1 MKKANKIL
9 SIILVILMVISIIP
23 ITASA
28 ATYSGVCGEN
38 VTWIYDSSTYT
49 LTISGTGDMKSY
61 STSNRPWESYEDK
74 IKTVVISD
82 GVTSIGRYAFYSFGS
97 VTSITIPNSV
107 TKISDRAFNACKVLT
122 TITLP
127 EGITTIPDAA
137 FTNCSAL
144 TSITIPS
151 SVTTI
156 GLSAFKG
163 CSSLTGITI
172 PEGVTSIG
180 DNAFSSCK
188 KLSSITV
195 DSKNAV
201 YSSDES
207 GVLFNKNKTELIR
220 YPIGNT
226 ATSYT
231 IPESVT
237 TIGTNAFNGSTNLTG
252 VTVSDSVTKIGS
264 YSFSGCTGLTGI
276 TIPENVTT
284 IEEYAFN
291 GCSGLQNIVF
301 DENSSITVINQ
312 YVFTECDGLTSVILP
327 DSVTKIGTGAFLNC
341 DKLASVTIPDSVI
354 TIEANAFK
362 GTALYNNTVN
372 WENNVLYIGDYLI
385 VADTSISGDVQIKD
399 GTKKIA
405 ENAFYGSSNITSIT
419 IPASVTIIN
428 SKAFLGCHGITSL
441 VIPEGVTT
449 LGTEAFAYCSKLE
462 NITIPSTLTI
472 TGTAVFANCSLL
484 ATVAFADG
492 TTVIPD
498 NIFANCT
505 SITKVVIP
513 EGVTTIGAGAFADC
527 SNLDYLSV
535 PKSLK
540 TVETGA
546 FSGCTSLKQVIY
558 AGDYNDWEAIT
569 VKENNDPFAN
579 AKLFDGETTPDN
591 PEGEEITPDTPG
603 KYMEWKYDEETATLT
618 IFGKGSMGSYSFS
631 DDPWNEY
638 KDSIKKVVIEDGIT
652 TIGTNAFREFYNLES
667 VVIPD
672 SVTEI
677 HNYAF
682 EMCNSLTSI
691 TIPDSVTKLGIDA
704 FFHCISLTNVI
715 IGDGVTTIELSTFA
729 QCRNLENVVI
739 GDSVTI
745 LRSGAFQDCAK
756 LKTVTFGK
764 SLKTIESRAFSGC
777 SSLESVAIPDS
788 VTKMDRWAFS
798 DCTSLT
804 SVKLGNGL
812 TSTGEYAFDNCT
824 NLASVTFGNSITVIS
839 DCSFYGCTKLE
850 SIVTPSTV
858 TEIKSSAFSGCTSL
872 KNVTLNECLTTIG
885 SNAFANCDSLVS
897 IKIPDSVTTINSY
910 AFADCDSLKSIAIGK
925 NVTTIGNA
933 IAYGSKSLTA
943 ITIDAENPN
952 YSVDEYGV
960 LFNKDKTVL
969 IQYPCGSPLT
979 EYTIPDSVKTVQTY
993 AFNKCAN
1000 LQTVT
1005 IPLSVTTIEERAF
1018 DESTNL
1024 KNIVYKGTKEDWET
1038 RITYNKD
1045 KNVKL
1050 KYSLI
1055 TFEPTDVENV
1065 TTICGDNA
1073 TWTLNL
1079 NTGKMVISGTGD
1091 MYDFEYNDYPWI
1103 NYRDYIK
1110 EVVISEGITRIG
1122 HYAFYYCKN
1131 LKTIAIP
1138 STVTSI
1144 GGDVFSI
1151 CSSLESITV
1160 DSNNPAYSN
1169 DEYGVLFN
1177 KDKTRLVKYP
1187 QNGAQ
1192 TEYTVPSTVETIGY
1206 EAFFSCNT
1214 LKKIVLNDGVTTI
1227 SYGAFV
1233 GCGKL
1238 ESLTIPTTVTTTDSY
1253 IISRNETIVYYKG
1266 TLAQWKKLLEDNDDG
1281 DYSSS
1286 LKYYTVYCSDE
1297 AYHPSGSC
1305 GENVTW
1311 KFDTVKGTLIISGT
1325 GAMANYEYYE
1335 DYYGEVYVVD
1345 RPWEMFAYDTKSVVI
1360 EDGVTTIG
1368 ACAFL
1373 DCSNLTSIVIG
1384 DSVESINF
1392 SAFAYC
1398 DNLEKFVVDEDNQ
1411 HYSSDEYGVLFNKDK
1426 TKLIECPVGNKIT
1439 NYTVPDTVTEIV
1451 SGAFYGC
1458 SSLVKV
1464 VLGKNVAVIGESAFE
1479 NCTLLTNLTVPKTVT
1494 EIKYN
1499 AFNGCYKLTDVQ
1511 YLGTLEDW
1519 NKIVIDSGN
1528 SCLTDAIFKFDYSGV
1543 QSASGKCGDNLT
1555 WAFYSDTGTLVISG
1569 TGAMYDYDIAEEEYT
1584 PWNDFKTEIK
1594 KLIIEEGV
1602 TTIGNDAFVDCI
1614 GIKRVEIPYTVTAIG
1629 HNAFTNCD
1637 GLTTIDIPYG
1647 VQTLGEYAFSS
1658 CDNLRIVTIPSS
1670 MSVVS
1675 AGAFK
1680 NCNNLETIV
1689 LCEGVT
1695 ELEME
1700 AFEDCRNIKEVF
1712 WPRSLTTIGWGAF
1725 YSYSMSIDIYY
1736 GGTEEEW
1743 EYIKYTGLLITKP
1756 FNSANKYFNY
1766 PVPVQKFTGIKDNHF
1781 YKEDVMQKAYQL
1793 VEFEGDF
1800 YFIGDRHE
1808 IIKNKTTYLNEARIN
1823 GLTYADGTPIA
1834 VGYYDFD
1841 ENGKM
1846 VMREGIVG
1854 NNVYKNNT
1862 QLKAYQLVEVD
1873 GDFYYIGDR
1882 HEIVKNKRVYL
1893 KEERINGLT
1902 YADGTPI
1909 TAGYYDFDENGKM
1922 IILNGIVGNN
1932 IYKNNTKLKAYQL
1945 VEIDGDF
1952 YFIGDRHEIVKN
1964 KKTYLNEERINGLT
1978 YADGTPIA
1986 VGYYEFDEN
1995 GKMIILNG
2003 IVGNNIYKNNT
2014 KLKAYQLV
2022 EIDGD
2027 FYFIGDRHEIV
2038 KDKKIY
2044 LNEERINGLT
2054 YADGTPI
2061 ATGYHNVDADGKLII
2076 E

>member
-1 MKKANKIL
+1 MRRTQKFLSVFLAIMMVL
-9 SIILVILMVISIIP
+9 SIVP

-28 ATYSGVCGEN
+28 ATYSGPCGEN
-38 VTWIYDSSTYT
+38 LKWTYDTT
-49 LTISGTGDMKSY
+49 TCVLTIFGTGDMADY
-61 STSNRPWESYEDK
+61 SFSNRPWEKYEDN
-74 IKTVVISD
+74 IKEVVISN
-82 GVTSIGRYAFYSFGS
+82 GVTSIGEYAFYSFGK
-97 VTSITIPNSV
+97 VTKITIPDSV
-107 TKISDRAFNACKVLT
+107 TEIGKRAFSTCKVLT
-122 TITLP
+122 GVTLP
-127 EGITTIPDAA
+127 EGITTIREGTFASC
-137 FTNCSAL
+137 TGL
-144 TSITIPS
+144 TSFTIPA

-156 GLSAFKG
+156 GSSAFEGCSSLTDITISQGVTSIFDRAFEG
-163 CSSLTGITI
+163 CSSLTGIT
-172 PEGVTSIG
+172 V
-180 DNAFSSCK
+180 DVNNA
-188 KLSSITV
+188 T
-195 DSKNAV
+195 
-201 YSSDES
+201 YSSDEF
-207 GVLFNKNKTELIR
+207 GVLFNKDKTTLIK
-220 YPIGNT
+220 YPMGNT

-231 IPESVT
+231 IPTGVTNIAPNAFKGCKNLVDVTISNDVT
-237 TIGTNAFNGSTNLTG
+237 TIGSYAFDGCTALSA
-252 VTVSDSVTKIGS
+252 VTIPASVTK
-264 YSFSGCTGLTGI
+264 
-276 TIPENVTT
+276 

-291 GCSGLQNIVF
+291 GCSGLKDIAF
-301 DENSSITVINQ
+301 SENSSLTTINQ
-312 YVFTECDGLTSVILP
+312 YVFYECDALTNVTIP
-327 DSVTKIGTGAFLNC
+327 DSVTKISANSFRNC
-341 DKLASVTIPDSVI
+341 DNLASVTIPESVA
-354 TIEANAFK
+354 TIGANAFT
-362 GTALYNNTVN
+362 GTALCNNTEN
-372 WENNVLYIGDYLI
+372 WENNILYIKDYLI
-385 VADTSISGDVQIKD
+385 VANTSISGDVQIKE

-405 ENAFYGSSNITSIT
+405 EEAFYACSGITSIT
-419 IPASVTIIN
+419 IPGSVTNIN
-428 SKAFLGCHGITSL
+428 DKAFYGCN
-441 VIPEGVTT
+441 GVTSIT
-449 LGTEAFAYCSKLE
+449 ILDGVEVIGNEAFAYCSKLVE
-462 NITIPSTLTI
+462 VKIPSTLKSIGTSAFLNCKISSVVFSEGI
-472 TGTAVFANCSLL
+472 TAIPANLFANCSD
-484 ATVAFADG
+484 F
-492 TTVIPD
+492 TT
-498 NIFANCT
+498 
-505 SITKVVIP
+505 VVIP
-513 EGVTTIGAGAFADC
+513 EGVVTIEANAFANC
-527 SNLDYLSV
+527 TKLVNV
-535 PKSLK
+535 TIPKSLK
-540 TVETGA
+540 TVEAGA
-546 FSGCTSLKQVIY
+546 FNGCTSLEKINY
-558 AGDYNDWEAIT
+558 AGEYSDWKAIT
-569 VKENNDPFAN
+569 IAENNDPFVN
-579 AKLFDGETTPDN
+579 ATPFTIPGENPDN
-591 PEGEEITPDTPG
+591 PDGEEITPDTPG

-618 IFGKGSMGSYSFS
+618 IFGKGSMGNYNLN
-631 DDPWNEY
+631 DRPWEEY
-638 KDSIKKVVIEDGIT
+638 EREIKKVIIEDGIT
-652 TIGTNAFREFYNLES
+652 TVGKNAFRECYALES
-667 VVIPD
+667 IVIPD
-672 SVTEI
+672 SVTLI
-677 HNYAF
+677 GDYSF

-691 TIPDSVTKLGIDA
+691 TLSDNINTIGMYA
-704 FFHCISLTNVI
+704 FQHCIGLTSVV
-715 IGDGVTTIELSTFA
+715 IGDGVIMIDLSTFA
-729 QCRNLENVVI
+729 QCKSLESVVI
-739 GDSVTI
+739 GDSVVI
-745 LRSGAFQDCAK
+745 IRSGAFRDCAK

-764 SLKTIESRAFSGC
+764 SLKTIEMNAFSGC
-777 SSLESVAIPDS
+777 SSLESVTIPDS

-812 TSTGEYAFDNCT
+812 TSTGEYAFGNCT
-824 NLASVTFGNSITVIS
+824 NLVSVTFGNSITVIS
-839 DCSFYGCTKLE
+839 DDSFYGCTKLE

-872 KNVTLNECLTTIG
+872 KNVTLNEGLTLIG

-910 AFADCDSLKSIAIGK
+910 AFGDCDNLKSIAIGK
-925 NVTTIGNA
+925 NVTAIGNA
-933 IAYGSKSLTA
+933 IAYGSTSLTA
-943 ITIDAENPN
+943 ITINAENPN

-960 LFNKDKTVL
+960 LFNKDKTIL

-993 AFNKCAN
+993 AFNKSAN
-1000 LQTVT
+1000 LKTVT
-1005 IPLSVTTIEERAF
+1005 IPLSVTTIEDRAF
-1018 DESTNL
+1018 DETPNL
-1024 KNIVYKGTKEDWET
+1024 KNIIYKGTKEDWET
-1038 RITYNKD
+1038 RITYNAD
-1045 KNVKL
+1045 KNAKL
-1050 KYSLI
+1050 KYNLI

-1079 NTGKMVISGTGD
+1079 NTGKMIISGTGD
-1091 MYDFEYNDYPWI
+1091 MYDFEYNDCPWI

-1122 HYAFYYCKN
+1122 SYAFYYCKN

-1206 EAFFSCNT
+1206 EAFYSCNN

-1227 SYGAFV
+1227 SRGAFV

-1238 ESLTIPTTVTTTDSY
+1238 ESLTIPTTVTTTDTY

-1281 DYSSS
+1281 VDSFSS

-1325 GAMANYEYYE
+1325 GAMANYECDWDHHWE
-1335 DYYGEVYVVD
+1335 IYVID
-1345 RPWEMFAYDTKSVVI
+1345 RPWEMFIYNTKSVVI

-1384 DSVESINF
+1384 DSVASINF

-1398 DNLEKFVVDEDNQ
+1398 DNLEKFIVDEDNQ

-1439 NYTVPDTVTEIV
+1439 NYTVPDTVTEIT
-1451 SGAFYGC
+1451 SSAFVGC
-1458 SSLVKV
+1458 NSLVKV
-1464 VLGKNVAVIGESAFE
+1464 VLGKKVAVIGECAFE

-1555 WAFYSDTGTLVISG
+1555 WTFYGDTGTLVISG

-1594 KLIIEEGV
+1594 KLIIEDGV

-1614 GIKRVEIPYTVTAIG
+1614 GIKRVEISYTVTTIG

-1637 GLTTIDIPYG
+1637 GLTSIDIPYG
-1647 VQTLGEYAFSS
+1647 VQTLGEYAFAD
-1658 CDNLRIVTIPSS
+1658 CDNLRSVTIPSS

-1675 AGAFK
+1675 AGAFN
-1680 NCNNLETIV
+1680 NCDNLETIV

-1712 WPRSLTTIGWGAF
+1712 WPRSLTTIGWWAF

-1743 EYIKYTGLLITKP
+1743 EYIKYTGLILSKP

-1766 PVPVQKFTGIKDNHF
+1766 PVPVQKFTGIKDDYF
-1781 YKEDVMQKAYQL
+1781 YKDDVKQKAYQL
-1793 VEFEGDF
+1793 VEFDGNFYFINDYNKIAKNKRIYLSQRFVEGFTYEDGTPLAVGYYEFDADGKMIINNGVVGDYFYKNNVRLNAYQLVEYEGDF
-1800 YFIGDRHE
+1800 YFINDANKVA
-1808 IIKNKTTYLNEARIN
+1808 KNKKIYLSQRFVE
-1823 GLTYADGTPIA
+1823 GFTYADGTPL
-1834 VGYYDFD
+1834 
-1841 ENGKM
+1841 
-1846 VMREGIVG
+1846 
-1854 NNVYKNNT
+1854 
-1862 QLKAYQLVEVD
+1862 Q
-1873 GDFYYIGDR
+1873 
-1882 HEIVKNKRVYL
+1882 
-1893 KEERINGLT
+1893 
-1902 YADGTPI
+1902 
-1909 TAGYYDFDENGKM
+1909 
-1922 IILNGIVGNN
+1922 
-1932 IYKNNTKLKAYQL
+1932 
-1945 VEIDGDF
+1945 
-1952 YFIGDRHEIVKN
+1952 
-1964 KKTYLNEERINGLT
+1964 
-1978 YADGTPIA
+1978 

-1995 GKMIILNG
+1995 GKMIMLNG
-2003 IVGNNIYKNNT
+2003 PVGDYFYKNNV
-2014 KLKAYQLV
+2014 KLRAYQLV
-2022 EIDGD
+2022 EFEGNY
-2027 FYFIGDRHEIV
+2027 YFINDANKLAKNKR
-2038 KDKKIY
+2038 IY
-2044 LNEERINGLT
+2044 LSQRFVE
-2054 YADGTPI
+2054 GTDLKV
-2061 ATGYHNVDADGKLII
+2061 GYYEFDENGKLII

>member
-1 MKKANKIL
+1 MKKMNKIL
-9 SIILVILMVISIIP
+9 SIILAILMIISTIP

-28 ATYSGVCGEN
+28 ATYSGTCGSN
-38 VTWIYDSSTYT
+38 LTWTYNSTSYI
-49 LTISGTGDMKSY
+49 LTISGTGDMANY
-61 STSNRPWESYEDK
+61 SFSNRPWEKYEDN
-74 IKTVVISD
+74 IKEVVISD
-82 GVTSIGRYAFYSFGS
+82 GVTSIGECAFYSFGK
-97 VTSITIPNSV
+97 VTKITIPGSV
-107 TKISDRAFNACKVLT
+107 TEIGKRAFSSCKVLASV
-122 TITLP
+122 ILP
-127 EGITTIPDAA
+127 EGITTIREGTFASC
-137 FTNCSAL
+137 TEL
-144 TSITIPS
+144 TSFTIPA

-156 GLSAFKG
+156 GSSAFEGCSGLTGITISKGVTSIFDRAFDG
-163 CSSLTGITI
+163 CSSLTGII
-172 PEGVTSIG
+172 V
-180 DNAFSSCK
+180 DVNNA
-188 KLSSITV
+188 T
-195 DSKNAV
+195 
-201 YSSDES
+201 YSSDEF
-207 GVLFNKNKTELIR
+207 GVLFNKDKTTLIK
-220 YPIGNT
+220 YPMGNT

-231 IPESVT
+231 IPAGVTNIAPNAFKGCKNLQDVTISNDVT
-237 TIGTNAFNGSTNLTG
+237 TIGSYAF
-252 VTVSDSVTKIGS
+252 D
-264 YSFSGCTGLTGI
+264 GCTAL
-276 TIPENVTT
+276 
-284 IEEYAFN
+284 
-291 GCSGLQNIVF
+291 S
-301 DENSSITVINQ
+301 
-312 YVFTECDGLTSVILP
+312 
-327 DSVTKIGTGAFLNC
+327 
-341 DKLASVTIPDSVI
+341 SVTIPDSVI
-354 TIEANAFK
+354 TVDIYAFNGCSGLKNIVFSENSSLTTINQYVFYECDALTNVTIPDGVTNISANSFRNCDNLASVTIPESVTAIGANAFT
-362 GTALYNNTVN
+362 GTALYNNAEN
-372 WENNVLYIGDYLI
+372 WENNILFINDYLI
-385 VADTSISGDVQIKD
+385 VANTSISSDIQIKE

-405 ENAFYGSSNITSIT
+405 EEAFYACSGITSIT
-419 IPASVTIIN
+419 IPGSVTIIN
-428 SKAFLGCHGITSL
+428 DKAFYGCN
-441 VIPEGVTT
+441 GVTT
-449 LGTEAFAYCSKLE
+449 ITILDGVEEIGDEAFAYCSKLVE
-462 NITIPSTLTI
+462 VKLPSTLKSIGASVFLNCKISSVIFSEGI
-472 TGTAVFANCSLL
+472 TA
-484 ATVAFADG
+484 
-492 TTVIPD
+492 IPA
-498 NIFANCT
+498 NIFANCSDFT
-505 SITKVVIP
+505 TVVIP
-513 EGVTTIGAGAFADC
+513 EGVITIEANAFANC
-527 SNLDYLSV
+527 SKLVNV
-535 PKSLK
+535 TIPKSLK
-540 TVETGA
+540 TVEAGA
-546 FSGCTSLKQVIY
+546 FNGCTSLEKINY
-558 AGDYNDWEAIT
+558 AGEYSDWKAIT
-569 VKENNDPFAN
+569 IAENNDPFVN
-579 AKLFDGETTPDN
+579 ATPYTIPGENPDN
-591 PEGEEITPDTPG
+591 PDGEEITPDTPG

-618 IFGKGSMGSYSFS
+618 IFGKGSMGNYNLN
-631 DDPWNEY
+631 DRPWEEY
-638 KDSIKKVVIEDGIT
+638 EREIKKVIIEDGIT
-652 TIGTNAFREFYNLES
+652 TIGKNAFRECYALES
-667 VVIPD
+667 IVIPD
-672 SVTEI
+672 SVTSI
-677 HNYAF
+677 GDYSF
-682 EMCNSLTSI
+682 EMCNSLASI
-691 TIPDSVTKLGIDA
+691 TLSDNINTIGMYA
-704 FFHCISLTNVI
+704 FQHCIGLTSVV
-715 IGDGVTTIELSTFA
+715 IGDGVTIISLSAFS

-739 GDSVTI
+739 GDSVI
-745 LRSGAFQDCAK
+745 IIRSGAFQDCAK

-764 SLKTIESRAFSGC
+764 SLKTIEMSAFSGC
-777 SSLESVAIPDS
+777 SSLESVTIPDS
-788 VTKMDRWAFS
+788 VTKMDTWAFL
-798 DCTSLT
+798 DCASLT

-812 TSTGEYAFDNCT
+812 TSTGEYAFGNCT
-824 NLASVTFGNSITVIS
+824 NLVSVTFGNSTTVIS
-839 DCSFYGCTKLE
+839 DQSFYGCTKLE

-872 KNVTLNECLTTIG
+872 KNVTLNEGLTLIG

-897 IKIPDSVTTINSY
+897 IKIPDSVTKIDSY
-910 AFADCDSLKSIAIGK
+910 AFGDCDSLKSIAISK

-943 ITIDAENPN
+943 ITVDAENPN
-952 YSVDEYGV
+952 YLVDEYGV
-960 LFNKDKTVL
+960 LFNKDKTNL
-969 IQYPCGSPLT
+969 IQYPCGSSLT

-993 AFNKCAN
+993 AFNKSAN

-1005 IPLSVTTIEERAF
+1005 IPLSVTTIEDRAF
-1018 DESTNL
+1018 DESPNL
-1024 KNIVYKGTKEDWET
+1024 KNIIYKGTKEDWET
-1038 RITYNKD
+1038 RITYNTD
-1045 KNVKL
+1045 RNAKL
-1050 KYSLI
+1050 KYTLI

-1206 EAFFSCNT
+1206 EAFYSCNNI
-1214 LKKIVLNDGVTTI
+1214 KKIVLNDGVTTI

-1253 IISRNETIVYYKG
+1253 IISRNSTIVYYKG

-1311 KFDTVKGTLIISGT
+1311 KFDTVKGTLTISGT
-1325 GAMANYEYYE
+1325 GAMANYECDWDHHWE
-1335 DYYGEVYVVD
+1335 IYVID
-1345 RPWEMFAYDTKSVVI
+1345 RPWEMFVYDTKSVVI

-1392 SAFAYC
+1392 SAFSYC
-1398 DNLEKFVVDEDNQ
+1398 DNLEKFIVDEDNQ

-1439 NYTVPDTVTEIV
+1439 NYTVPDTVTEIA

-1464 VLGKNVAVIGESAFE
+1464 VLGKNVAVIGECAFE

-1555 WAFYSDTGTLVISG
+1555 WTFYGDTGTLVISG

-1584 PWNDFKTEIK
+1584 PWNNFKTEIK
-1594 KLIIEEGV
+1594 KLIIEDGV

-1614 GIKRVEIPYTVTAIG
+1614 GIKRVEISYTVTTIG

-1637 GLTTIDIPYG
+1637 GLTSIDIPYG
-1647 VQTLGEYAFSS
+1647 VQTLGEYAFAD

-1675 AGAFK
+1675 AGAFV
-1680 NCNNLETIV
+1680 NCDNLETIV

-1743 EYIKYTGLLITKP
+1743 EYIKFAGIFLTKP

-1781 YKEDVMQKAYQL
+1781 YKDDVMQKAYQL
-1793 VEFEGDF
+1793 VEFDGDF
-1800 YFIGDRHE
+1800 YYIGDRHELIRGRRAYLSTERINGLTYDDGTPIVAGYYDFDEVGKMIILNGIVGNKIYVNNTMLKAYQLVEVDGDLYFIGDRHE
-1808 IIKNKTTYLNEARIN
+1808 IVKNKRIYLNEARINGLTYADGTSITPGYYDVDENGKLIILNGIVGNKIYKNNTMLKAYQLVEVDGDFYLIGDRHEIVKNKQIYLNEARIN
-1823 GLTYADGTPIA
+1823 GLTYADGTPIT
-1834 VGYYDFD
+1834 VGYY
-1841 ENGKM
+1841 
-1846 VMREGIVG
+1846 
-1854 NNVYKNNT
+1854 
-1862 QLKAYQLVEVD
+1862 
-1873 GDFYYIGDR
+1873 
-1882 HEIVKNKRVYL
+1882 
-1893 KEERINGLT
+1893 
-1902 YADGTPI
+1902 
-1909 TAGYYDFDENGKM
+1909 
-1922 IILNGIVGNN
+1922 
-1932 IYKNNTKLKAYQL
+1932 
-1945 VEIDGDF
+1945 
-1952 YFIGDRHEIVKN
+1952 
-1964 KKTYLNEERINGLT
+1964 
-1978 YADGTPIA
+1978 
-1986 VGYYEFDEN
+1986 
-1995 GKMIILNG
+1995 
-2003 IVGNNIYKNNT
+2003 
-2014 KLKAYQLV
+2014 
-2022 EIDGD
+2022 
-2027 FYFIGDRHEIV
+2027 
-2038 KDKKIY
+2038 
-2044 LNEERINGLT
+2044 
-2054 YADGTPI
+2054 
-2061 ATGYHNVDADGKLII
+2061 NVDADGKMII

>member
-1 MKKANKIL
+1 MRRTQRFISVVLTLIMVL
-9 SIILVILMVISIIP
+9 SIFST
-23 ITASA
+23 TASA
-28 ATYSGVCGEN
+28 AVYSGTCGESL
-38 VTWIYDSSTYT
+38 TWTYDNSTYT

-156 GLSAFKG
+156 GLSAFEG

-172 PEGVTSIG
+172 PEGITSIG

-312 YVFTECDGLTSVILP
+312 YVFTECDGLTSVVLP

-372 WENNVLYIGDYLI
+372 WENNILYIGDYLI

-399 GTKKIA
+399 GTKIIA

-428 SKAFLGCHGITSL
+428 SKAFFGCHGITSL

-546 FSGCTSLKQVIY
+546 FNGCTSLKQVIY

-591 PEGEEITPDTPG
+591 PYGGEITPDTPG
-603 KYMEWKYDEETATLT
+603 KYMEWKFDEETATLT
-618 IFGKGSMGSYSFS
+618 ISGTGPMGEYNFS
-631 DDPWNEY
+631 DDPWDEY
-638 KDSIKKVVIEDGIT
+638 TDSIKNVIIEDGIT
-652 TIGTNAFREFYNLES
+652 TIGKNAFRECYALES
-667 VVIPD
+667 IVIPD
-672 SVTEI
+672 SVTSI
-677 HNYAF
+677 GDYSF

-691 TIPDSVTKLGIDA
+691 TLSDNINTIGMYA
-704 FFHCISLTNVI
+704 FQHCIGLTSVV

-729 QCRNLENVVI
+729 QCRNLESVVI
-739 GDSVTI
+739 GDGVTTI
-745 LRSGAFQDCAK
+745 RSGAFQDCAK

-764 SLKTIESRAFSGC
+764 SLNTIESSAFSGC
-777 SSLESVAIPDS
+777 SSLESVTIPDT
-788 VTKMDRWAFS
+788 VTTMGKWTFS
-798 DCTSLT
+798 DCTNLK
-804 SVKLGNGL
+804 SVKIGNGL
-812 TSTGEYAFDNCT
+812 VSTGDYVFENCT
-824 NLASVTFGNSITVIS
+824 NLVSVTFGNSITVIS
-839 DCSFYGCTKLE
+839 DYSFYGCTKLD

-858 TEIKSSAFSGCTSL
+858 TEIKSGALSGCTSL
-872 KNVTLNECLTTIG
+872 KNVTLNEGLTLIG
-885 SNAFANCDSLVS
+885 SNAFTNCDSLVS
-897 IKIPDSVTTINSY
+897 IKIPDSVTKIDSY

-943 ITIDAENPN
+943 ITVDAENPN

-993 AFNKCAN
+993 AFNKSAN

-1005 IPLSVTTIEERAF
+1005 IPLSVTTIENRAF
-1018 DESTNL
+1018 DETPNL
-1024 KNIVYKGTKEDWET
+1024 KNIIYKGTKEDWET
-1038 RITYNKD
+1038 RVTFDED
-1045 KNVKL
+1045 KNAKL
-1050 KYSLI
+1050 KYNLI
-1055 TFEPTDVENV
+1055 AFEPTDVENV
-1065 TTICGDNA
+1065 TTICGDNI
-1073 TWTLNL
+1073 TWSLNL
-1079 NTGKMVISGTGD
+1079 NNGKMVISGTGD
-1091 MYDFEYNDYPWI
+1091 MYDFEYNDCPWI

-1110 EVVISEGITRIG
+1110 EVVISEGVTRIG
-1122 HYAFYYCKN
+1122 SYAFYYCKN

-1160 DSNNPAYSN
+1160 DSDNPAYSN

-1177 KDKTRLVKYP
+1177 KDKTILVKYP

-1206 EAFFSCNT
+1206 EAFYSCNN

-1305 GENVTW
+1305 GENVIW

-1373 DCSNLTSIVIG
+1373 DCSNLTSIVIA

-1392 SAFAYC
+1392 SAFACC

-1426 TKLIECPVGNKIT
+1426 TKLIKCPVGNKIT
-1439 NYTVPDTVTEIV
+1439 NYTVPDTVTEIA

-1499 AFNGCYKLTDVQ
+1499 AFNGCYKLADVQ

-1543 QSASGKCGDNLT
+1543 QSASGKCGDNLIWT
-1555 WAFYSDTGTLVISG
+1555 FYGDTGTLVISG

-1584 PWNDFKTEIK
+1584 PWNNFKTEIK
-1594 KLIIEEGV
+1594 KLIIEDGV

-1614 GIKRVEIPYTVTAIG
+1614 GIKRIEIPYTVTAIG

-1637 GLTTIDIPYG
+1637 GLTSIDIPYG
-1647 VQTLGEYAFSS
+1647 VQTLGEYAFAD

-1680 NCNNLETIV
+1680 NCDNLETIV

-1743 EYIKYTGLLITKP
+1743 EYIKYTGLILSKP

-1766 PVPVQKFTGIKDNHF
+1766 PVPVQKFTGIKDDYF
-1781 YKEDVMQKAYQL
+1781 YKDGVKQKAYQL
-1793 VEFEGDF
+1793 VEFNGDF
-1800 YFIGDRHE
+1800 YFINDYHKIAKNKRIYLSETFVEGFTYEDGTPLEVGYYEFDERGKM
-1808 IIKNKTTYLNEARIN
+1808 IIKNGVVGDYFYKNGVIQKAYQLVEYNGDFYFINDSHKVAKSKRIYLSQSFLD
-1823 GLTYADGTPIA
+1823 GFTYADGTP
-1834 VGYYDFD
+1834 
-1841 ENGKM
+1841 
-1846 VMREGIVG
+1846 
-1854 NNVYKNNT
+1854 
-1862 QLKAYQLVEVD
+1862 LK
-1873 GDFYYIGDR
+1873 
-1882 HEIVKNKRVYL
+1882 
-1893 KEERINGLT
+1893 
-1902 YADGTPI
+1902 
-1909 TAGYYDFDENGKM
+1909 
-1922 IILNGIVGNN
+1922 
-1932 IYKNNTKLKAYQL
+1932 
-1945 VEIDGDF
+1945 
-1952 YFIGDRHEIVKN
+1952 
-1964 KKTYLNEERINGLT
+1964 
-1978 YADGTPIA
+1978 

-1995 GKMIILNG
+1995 GKMVILNG
-2003 IVGNNIYKNNT
+2003 PVGDYFYKNNVR
-2014 KLKAYQLV
+2014 LNAYQLV
-2022 EIDGD
+2022 EYDGNY
-2027 FYFIGDRHEIV
+2027 YFINDSHKLAKNKRLYMSQIFVE
-2038 KDKKIY
+2038 
-2044 LNEERINGLT
+2044 
-2054 YADGTPI
+2054 GTDLKV
-2061 ATGYHNVDADGKLII
+2061 GYYEFDADGKLIL